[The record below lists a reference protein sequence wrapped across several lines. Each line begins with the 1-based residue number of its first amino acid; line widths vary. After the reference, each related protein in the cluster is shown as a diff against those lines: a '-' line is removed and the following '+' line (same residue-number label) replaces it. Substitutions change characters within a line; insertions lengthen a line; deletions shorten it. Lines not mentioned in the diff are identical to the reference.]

1 MRQIRFFQ
9 LKKGQKFTYQGN
21 QYTRIKDIR
30 KSCCIVLFNARL
42 ESTQENVK
50 LPPNIIVEIE

>member
-1 MRQIRFFQ
+1 MKQVRFFQ
-9 LKKGQKFTYQGN
+9 LKKGQRFTYQGN
-21 QYTRIKDIR
+21 TYLRIKDIR

-50 LPPNIIVEIE
+50 LPPNVTVEVI